1 MAKVKDEQPA
11 PSGVRISFASMGKD
25 FKLDV
30 KGPNLEDCEKAF
42 DRLFEKV
49 KVSLKGEKEGGEGHY
64 R

>member
-1 MAKVKDEQPA
+1 MAKGKEEQPA
-11 PSGVRISFASMGKD
+11 PSGVRIAFASMGKD

-42 DRLFEKV
+42 DRLFEKI
-49 KVSLKGEKEGGEGHY
+49 KGTLGGGKEREGQY